1 MKGRYRRNV
10 KEFTRWLCWEL
21 LDACGNE
28 ASPAGNHP
36 LKSYPPFKPLAIGHE
51 KQNMDKVLGEM
62 EDAGLR
68 GKVWTR
74 EELEQ
79 FVGRQAS
86 SSSEL

>member
-1 MKGRYRRNV
+1 M

-21 LDACGNE
+21 LDACGNQ
-28 ASPAGNHP
+28 ALPARNLA
-36 LKSYPPFKPLAIGHE
+36 LKSYPPFKPLATGHE
-51 KQNMDKVLGEM
+51 KQSMDRVLGEM

-68 GKVWTR
+68 GKVWSR

-86 SSSEL
+86 SSSNEL